1 MVWIWRAVTHI
12 RKVREILAFI
22 AKAPILSAMTQSNPR
37 FGFKFLTDDY
47 LARGFTV
54 SESAACFLHHYKRLH
69 QLLPHRLL
77 RPLLEEEVT
86 LHVIPDT
93 ADRFALTMGLSRP
106 YDNEGE
112 LTLRLR
118 VEGEIVYV
126 LSFTIVPGWVAGSAA
141 AETLLITRLQGIRGR
156 FPQIGIA
163 TRAMHDVAPVR
174 LLLAALQGVADAFG
188 IPAIAA
194 VPAVRQT
201 SYKDGSQL
209 AFYEAYDI
217 FFAELGLSRS
227 STGFFFA
234 DVPIPEK
241 PIASI
246 KRGHRLR
253 ARKKRAFKLQI
264 QQACARFLESSVLN
278 RVPE

>member
-1 MVWIWRAVTHI
+1 
-12 RKVREILAFI
+12 
-22 AKAPILSAMTQSNPR
+22 
-37 FGFKFLTDDY
+37 
-47 LARGFTV
+47 
-54 SESAACFLHHYKRLH
+54 
-69 QLLPHRLL
+69 
-77 RPLLEEEVT
+77 
-86 LHVIPDT
+86 
-93 ADRFALTMGLSRP
+93 
-106 YDNEGE
+106 
-112 LTLRLR
+112 
-118 VEGEIVYV
+118 
-126 LSFTIVPGWVAGSAA
+126 
-141 AETLLITRLQGIRGR
+141 
-156 FPQIGIA
+156 
-163 TRAMHDVAPVR
+163 MHDVAPVR

-194 VPAVRQT
+194 VPALRQT

-209 AFYEAYDI
+209 AFYEAYDN
-217 FFAELGLSRS
+217 FFAELGLSKS

-241 PIASI
+241 PLGSI